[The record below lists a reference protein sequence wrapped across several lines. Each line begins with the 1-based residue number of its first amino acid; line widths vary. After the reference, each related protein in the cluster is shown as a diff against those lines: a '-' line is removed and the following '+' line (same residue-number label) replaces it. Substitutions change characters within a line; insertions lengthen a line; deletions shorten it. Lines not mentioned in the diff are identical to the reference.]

1 MTPNPLARK
10 FEYSASSPLSADL
23 SLARSELLSM
33 EAVRDVFVV
42 SEGAG
47 GGAPWVSVTGDPS
60 TDWESLTPRVQE
72 LLARLPDAPPTHGYT
87 QARLPKPAQ
96 AAWPPPDQEHEDA
109 ERDIREVLDNRV
121 RPAVQQ
127 DGGDVELVGWDPER
141 GEALLQLKGACRGC
155 PQSAA
160 TLQDTILRALMHYV
174 PAVRS
179 VAAEDAPDPED
190 AADDPYADITHLHD
204 GLPDQATIL
213 ERHSAGTMFFSAFV
227 GMKVE
232 GKLLKRIRFASHLDL
247 DGRKPMHV
255 LVRCS
260 DCTKRLTIEDPADI
274 LRPDKGNVTGDA
286 AMVICPTC
294 CVIFKK

>member
-23 SLARSELLSM
+23 DFARGELLSM
-33 EAVRDVFVV
+33 DAVRDVFVIA
-42 SEGAG
+42 EGAG
-47 GGAPWVSVTGDPS
+47 GGAPWVSVTGDAS
-60 TDWESLTPRVQE
+60 TDWEALAPRVQE
-72 LLARLPDAPPTHGYT
+72 LLGSLPDAPRTGGYS
-87 QARLPKPAQ
+87 QARLPKPAP
-96 AAWPPPDQEHEDA
+96 AAWPPPDQEREDA
-109 ERDIREVLDNRV
+109 ERDIREVLDHRV

-127 DGGDVELVGWDPER
+127 DGGDVELVGWDPEK

-179 VAAEDAPDPED
+179 VAAEDAPDPES

-204 GLPDQATIL
+204 GQPDQALIL
-213 ERHSAGTMFFSAFV
+213 ERKDNGTMFFSVYA

-232 GKLLKRIRFASHLDL
+232 GKLLKRIRYASHIDL

-260 DCTKRLTIEDPADI
+260 DCSKKLSIEDPADI

-286 AMVICPTC
+286 ALVICPTC
-294 CVIFKK
+294 CVIVKR